1 MAELNN
7 EEQQIYVT
15 IVLRYYNYYVST
27 LVQTH
32 SYNDQTIKDFSVW
45 FNKFI
50 YDDDTKKLIKEHNYY
65 EI

>member
-27 LVQTH
+27 INQN
-32 SYNDQTIKDFSVW
+32 SYNDETIKQFSIW

-50 YDDDTKKLIKEHNYY
+50 YDEDIKKTIKEHNYY